1 MLWSIR
7 FVKKSVEDS
16 IFGLKQ
22 SWRVL
27 FILLTYTYSYC
38 DQNCIKILIAKFI
51 AITLVYIVIY
61 RDFLS
66 GSRSYCNNNLNKD
79 EIACRE
85 KYDNYQEEANISVTD
100 ERN

>member
-22 SWRVL
+22 SWKVL

-38 DQNCIKILIAKFI
+38 DQNCIKILIGKFI

-61 RDFLS
+61 REFLS
-66 GSRSYCNNNLNKD
+66 DGSYCNNNVNKD
-79 EIACRE
+79 EIASRE